1 MATITTQ
8 ERTNILKLVA
18 GLFNAAPG
26 AQYLS
31 DFTSVYQ
38 AGGNNLQALAL
49 TLGTTGAFKSIYPN
63 YLTADE
69 FATKFLTTVGL
80 QANTEAQDWVK
91 AKVAAGESFASVIY
105 QGLVAIDG
113 STSPDF
119 AAAKAQLANKA
130 AAAEYYSVT
139 LGASSDQLATL
150 QGTVANVTA
159 DPASVTAANTANAGG
174 NGQAFTLTTGQDN
187 IEGTTGN
194 DTVIGVVDGA
204 ANTFTLGDVINGG
217 AGTDTVRLT
226 TNQADTSLGDVT
238 LNSVETFVI
247 DSRGTDIGDID
258 VAGSALTTLE
268 VNGNGRVMT
277 DNATVAAISTG
288 TAISLHD
295 ADFDGLTFDI
305 TYNDNDAGINA
316 SLSLKDVDDAD
327 IQVDLDSAVDGSAA
341 ADVFNLTLDGV
352 KNTDG
357 SMEITGGDAETFNV
371 TVASD
376 SEVEYIGF
384 YYNEDGTDFTG
395 NVNLVL
401 NGDLTVSNYWDLSDD
416 DTASLFTITGA
427 GNLNIANFDD
437 SDGDSMIDASAATGN
452 IVIAGVNDESSY
464 VKTGSGD
471 DVIGLEGSATVVTLG
486 DGDDKVT
493 LGAAIAVDATGTTD
507 VVDADLDGG
516 VGYDTLEITAANAL
530 TSEANVAASADDIAV
545 SDAFANFEALSLTSV
560 TVEDIDATVWG
571 LADDVTIDAYTTGGS
586 LTVNDAA
593 LVTVT
598 GAGTTDYAI
607 IVDGAGDAGADDN
620 SLNLTVNGADGI
632 SLALLTVAD
641 VETVNLVSSASD
653 ADDTA
658 PGANVVALL
667 ADETVTLNISGA
679 TELDLTG
686 SSFAILETVNAAAFD
701 AGLTID
707 VSSSGE
713 AVTITVGD
721 GADVVIGSDQD
732 DVISVGNG
740 GNTVTGGLGADE
752 ITLANGVTEDDV
764 DAIAFGAVAESQGVT
779 VDVITGFQ
787 VAVQSTD
794 DIDGNGTVDADDVIN
809 DVLDLSAIVFTAA
822 ASYKG
827 EAAGYGAVLTSLAV
841 GSSFAV
847 LDSTTSTLYID
858 VDGTGTL
865 DNADMAIQLTGVTD
879 LSADNFVF

>member
-1 MATITTQ
+1 MCREPRWIKGWARHKT
-8 ERTNILKLVA
+8 
-18 GLFNAAPG
+18 P
-26 AQYLS
+26 
-31 DFTSVYQ
+31 
-38 AGGNNLQALAL
+38 
-49 TLGTTGAFKSIYPN
+49 
-63 YLTADE
+63 
-69 FATKFLTTVGL
+69 
-80 QANTEAQDWVK
+80 
-91 AKVAAGESFASVIY
+91 
-105 QGLVAIDG
+105 
-113 STSPDF
+113 
-119 AAAKAQLANKA
+119 
-130 AAAEYYSVT
+130 
-139 LGASSDQLATL
+139 
-150 QGTVANVTA
+150 
-159 DPASVTAANTANAGG
+159 
-174 NGQAFTLTTGQDN
+174 LTTGQDN

-295 ADFDGLTFDI
+295 ADFDGFTFDI

-327 IQVDLDSAVDGSAA
+327 IQVDLDSALDGSAA

-352 KNTDG
+352 KNTGG

-376 SEVEYIGF
+376 SEVDYIGF

-427 GNLNIANFDD
+427 GNLNIADFDD
-437 SDGDSMIDASAATGN
+437 SNGDSMIDASAATGN

-493 LGAAIAVDATGTTD
+493 LGAAIAVDVTGTTD

-530 TSEANVAASADDIAV
+530 ISEANVAASADDIAV

-560 TVEDIDATVWG
+560 TGEDIDATVWG
-571 LADDVTIDAYTTGGS
+571 LADDVTIDAYATGGS

-641 VETVNLVSSASD
+641 VETINLVSSASD
-653 ADDTA
+653 ADDTT
-658 PGANVVALL
+658 PGSNDVALL

-787 VAVQSTD
+787 VAVESTD

-809 DVLDLSAIVFTAA
+809 DVLDLSAIVFGGA

-827 EAAGYGAVLTSLAV
+827 EAAGYGAVLTSLAI

-858 VDGTGTL
+858 VDASGTL
-865 DNADMAIQLTGVTD
+865 DNLDMAIQLTGVTD